1 MTTQGT
7 IYRIWF
13 WRNMFNTIFANPI
26 NEGGDQIPNFEGVTK
41 IFDGQ
46 VAVTTGVGPY
56 TGSTGNIAYD
66 PGPDIAA
73 VVFCVAADD
82 QSQANTIASA
92 TWNSVALTRAIEE
105 SNGDAFANIWWSDG
119 FDPADGANNVSF
131 EFSSS
136 MSGIQHMVVWA
147 FGMIGHNV
155 LDSVD
160 GATTSGQQ
168 LFVTMLGQSLPGVTC
183 YIGAADG
190 DADSAIPTGDLPIH
204 AQGPITTISTE
215 GKYYFGVGKTGDP
228 TQMDVG
234 VIQADSLISAMAGA
248 CFSG

>member
-1 MTTQGT
+1 
-7 IYRIWF
+7 
-13 WRNMFNTIFANPI
+13 MFNTLFANPI
-26 NEGGDQIPNFEGVTK
+26 QGGAAQPPNFEGVTK

-46 VAVTTGVGPY
+46 VAVTTGGGPY
-56 TGSTGNIAYD
+56 TGSTGNIAYN
-66 PGPDIAA
+66 PGPDIAG
-73 VVFCVAADD
+73 VVFCVAGDD
-82 QSQANTIASA
+82 QGAANTIASA

-136 MSGIQHMVVWA
+136 QSGIQHMVVWA
-147 FGMIGHNV
+147 FGMIGHNA

-168 LFVTMLGQSLPGVTC
+168 IVAACLGQSLPGVTV
-183 YIGAADG
+183 YIAAADSDLDDATPAG
-190 DADSAIPTGDLPIH
+190 DIPIY
-204 AQGPITTISTE
+204 AQGEITTVSTV
-215 GKYYFGVGKTGDP
+215 GKYYFGIGKTGDP
-228 TQMDVG
+228 TQMNLSF
-234 VIQADSLISAMAGA
+234 IQAESAICAMAAA

>member
-1 MTTQGT
+1 MLTSILNTPLQGG
-7 IYRIWF
+7 
-13 WRNMFNTIFANPI
+13 A
-26 NEGGDQIPNFEGVTK
+26 QVPNFEGVTK

-46 VAVTTGVGPY
+46 VAVSTGGGPY

-82 QSQANTIASA
+82 QGAANTIASA

-119 FDPADGANNVSF
+119 FNPADGPNNVSF

-136 MSGIQHMVVWA
+136 QNGTQHMVVWA
-147 FGMIGHNV
+147 FGMLSHSV
-155 LDSVD
+155 LDSV
-160 GATTSGQQ
+160 GGNTVTGQQ
-168 LFVTMLGQSLPGVTC
+168 LTVSLLGQSLPGVTC
-183 YIGAADG
+183 YISAADG
-190 DADSAIPTGDLPIH
+190 DADDAIPTGDIPIH
-204 AQGPITTISTE
+204 AQGPITTVSTE
-215 GKYYFGVGKTGDP
+215 GKYYFGVAKTGDP
-228 TQMDVG
+228 SQMNVG
-234 VIQADSLISAMAGA
+234 IIQADSLIAAMAGA